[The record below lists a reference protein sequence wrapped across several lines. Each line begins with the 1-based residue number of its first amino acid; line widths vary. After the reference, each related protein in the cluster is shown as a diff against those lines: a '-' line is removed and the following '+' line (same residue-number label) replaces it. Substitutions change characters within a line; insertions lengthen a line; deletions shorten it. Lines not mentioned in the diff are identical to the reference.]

1 MNVQGISSA
10 IPRLLLVGSLTR
22 DFIFYPGEAP
32 LLEVPGGRALY
43 AASGAVI
50 WEKQLAL
57 ASQVGKGYPSHWCSL
72 FQARGL
78 QVDGIRIL
86 DQELESR
93 AVYSYDEALRPGFPL
108 VKACLRH
115 GVPFPPQLLGYQ
127 PQKDASLT
135 SCGFSP
141 SLLPDSYHQ
150 AEGAYLCPMPLEYLA
165 QWIAYLHTHGVKRL
179 VATFPGL
186 LDVSPEYAQRLS
198 FLEGL
203 EVLIIHEKDL
213 QRLFWGL
220 SHDLWEMAS
229 WIGRFVPKVVIS
241 LSSWRYLLYL
251 ASSRERWE
259 IPAYSLGRFPIGLED
274 AFGGGLLA
282 GLIQTAEPQQA
293 VLYGAVSLAFKSES
307 LDPFYPWEVMPDLA
321 RSRLQYLNLLI
332 VPA

>member
-1 MNVQGISSA
+1 MSIQSISSA
-10 IPRLLLVGSLTR
+10 VPRLLLVGSLTR

-32 LLEVPGGRALY
+32 LLDVPGGRALY

-50 WEKQLAL
+50 WEKRLAI
-57 ASQVGKGYPSHWCSL
+57 ASQVGKGYPLHWRSL

-86 DQELESR
+86 DQGLESR
-93 AVYSYDEALRPGFPL
+93 AVYSYDEALHPGFPL

-115 GVPFPPQLLGYQ
+115 GVTFPPQLIGYQ
-127 PQKDASLT
+127 PQEDASLT

-141 SLLPDSYHQ
+141 YLLPDSYHQ

-165 QWIAYLHTHGVKRL
+165 QWIAYLHAHGVKRL
-179 VATFPGL
+179 VATFPKL
-186 LDVSPEYAQRLS
+186 LGVFHEYAQRLS
-198 FLEGL
+198 SLEGL
-203 EVLIIHEKDL
+203 EVLIIHEQDL
-213 QRLFWGL
+213 QKLFWGL
-220 SHDLWEMAS
+220 SYDLWEMAS
-229 WIGRFVPKVVIS
+229 WIGRFVPKVVIC
-241 LSSWRYLLYL
+241 LSDWRYLLYL
-251 ASSRERWE
+251 AASRERWE
-259 IPAYSLGRFPIGLED
+259 IPAYSLGRFPLGLED

-282 GLIQTAEPQQA
+282 GLIQTAEPPQA

-321 RSRLQYLNLLI
+321 RSRLEYLSQLV